1 MISPSPLDT
10 ILWFADI
17 EEEIDPID
25 NVEALFERHKT
36 GPEWDRLN
44 PKDLAGYHAYM
55 VLRDKVREWL
65 DILIKGSTAK
75 KKKVAREIVAT
86 IPDASKLARY
96 IGQTGQVLEE
106 FRLIGKPRLAIDS
119 KGNLVIS
126 VDPIITGDHAVVLH
140 AMLEIYI
147 NKLKIGRCP
156 MCGKYFKRSPKFRVT
171 CSVKCKRDRRIKKVY
186 QSLKKWRMKQRK
198 RLKRQGN

>member
-10 ILWFADI
+10 ILWFANI

-75 KKKVAREIVAT
+75 KKKVARA
-86 IPDASKLARY
+86 PYLSKPCTR
-96 IGQTGQVLEE
+96 
-106 FRLIGKPRLAIDS
+106 
-119 KGNLVIS
+119 GNRPGLWGS
-126 VDPIITGDHAVVLH
+126 TDPILGQFCVFQT
-140 AMLEIYI
+140 
-147 NKLKIGRCP
+147 KPQRC
-156 MCGKYFKRSPKFRVT
+156 R
-171 CSVKCKRDRRIKKVY
+171 
-186 QSLKKWRMKQRK
+186 
-198 RLKRQGN
+198 